1 MEIAGY
7 SLAALLIVAGLAG
20 TMLPIIP
27 GLPLMFGG
35 LLLAAWL
42 DNFNHLGAIS
52 LIIMALLTALGL
64 VIDFFAGL
72 LGAKAS
78 GASSQA
84 LWGAF
89 IGSIVG
95 MFFGLAGVLLG
106 PLVGAVIGEFI
117 ARKDAFQAGKV
128 GIGTFIGFIVGAV
141 AKVACAFA
149 MLATA
154 ALALLF

>member
-7 SLAALLIVAGLAG
+7 SLAALLVIAGLAG

-89 IGSIVG
+89 IGGIVG

-106 PLVGAVIGEFI
+106 PLLGAVIGEFI

>member
-7 SLAALLIVAGLAG
+7 SLAALLVIAGLAG

-89 IGSIVG
+89 IGGIVG

-154 ALALLF
+154 ALTLLF

>member
-7 SLAALLIVAGLAG
+7 SLAALLVIAGLAG

-89 IGSIVG
+89 IGGIVG

>member
-89 IGSIVG
+89 IGGIVG

-141 AKVACAFA
+141 AKIACAFA

>member
-7 SLAALLIVAGLAG
+7 SLAALLVIAGLAG

-89 IGSIVG
+89 IGGIVG

-106 PLVGAVIGEFI
+106 PLVGAIIGEFI

>member
-78 GASSQA
+78 GASNQA

-89 IGSIVG
+89 IGGIVG

>member
-7 SLAALLIVAGLAG
+7 SLAALLIIAGLAG

-89 IGSIVG
+89 IGGIVG